1 MANPETSTPAV
12 FFPPFTIVCDKESP
26 REGCATG
33 HDTNNMLLTVIT
45 PKGTQRC
52 ICKRRQLR
60 DVFEKIRELGVVIE
74 F

>member
-1 MANPETSTPAV
+1 MANNETQSPV
-12 FFPPFTIVCDKESP
+12 SFFPPFTIVCDKESP
-26 REGCATG
+26 REGFTPG

-60 DVFEKIRELGVVIE
+60 DVFEKIREMGVVVE